1 MRRRLSR
8 SPMPVGK
15 PRGKR
20 RPASCAATL
29 TDYMHAARLYR
40 RASRPG
46 DAARSDASAVDC
58 LSNLGRFTEALRL
71 AARARRVF
79 RRQGE
84 SLRSAVLDE
93 IIGLVYF
100 RQDDHARA
108 LRMYDRAR
116 PVVAAAGRAQ
126 DLAALNFNMAGAL
139 CNMDRLAEAEVLYE
153 AARSYYAAQGADA
166 GLGRVDLNLAGL
178 AYRQGRYG
186 AAIDLHRRAGDVF
199 DRLNSPA
206 LAVLTRLELAETY
219 LALNLLDEAAALSQ
233 EQLMVACELG
243 LPNEQARAQFY
254 L

>member
-108 LRMYDRAR
+108 
-116 PVVAAAGRAQ
+116 
-126 DLAALNFNMAGAL
+126 
-139 CNMDRLAEAEVLYE
+139 
-153 AARSYYAAQGADA
+153 YYAAQGADA

-243 LPNEQARAQFY
+243 LPNEQARAQFN
-254 L
+254 